1 MMHVPILRANALYD
15 RSLELAGE
23 VYGILERYQ
32 EILHEQDTLLLR
44 TRAVRITKKIER
56 AIVQHNKKMKLKLL
70 NEAKKQLLLLLDQ
83 VY

>member
-1 MMHVPILRANALYD
+1 MMHVPTLRANALYD

-23 VYGILERYQ
+23 VYGILEQYQ

-56 AIVQHNKKMKLKLL
+56 AIVQHNKKMKLKLF
-70 NEAKKQLLLLLDQ
+70 E
-83 VY
+83 